1 VYFRI
6 PWTHISGRL
15 VGAEWLQAPT
25 VPVADRWRSIEPWSI
40 G

>member
-15 VGAEWLQAPT
+15 VGAERLQAT